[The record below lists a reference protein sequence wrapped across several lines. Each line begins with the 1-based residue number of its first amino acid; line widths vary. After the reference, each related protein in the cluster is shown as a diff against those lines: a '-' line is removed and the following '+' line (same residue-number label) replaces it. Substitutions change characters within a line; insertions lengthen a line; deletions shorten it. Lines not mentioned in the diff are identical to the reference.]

1 MNCLHCGDCCLS
13 MSPISAPAPCPKIKQ
28 DGDFYFCSD
37 YQNMPEE
44 CAKHDFPSRFCP
56 IGMDK
61 LHTQIVHAL
70 IIYGLG
76 VFLGYC
82 LLMVLANKPEQVKDT
97 VKVEVVK

>member
-1 MNCLHCGDCCLS
+1 MEGKPCRHATPKDGIMNCLHCGDCCLR

-37 YQNMPEE
+37 YQNRPEE

-61 LHTQIVHAL
+61 LQLTNSDQVRIRIDA
-70 IIYGLG
+70 
-76 VFLGYC
+76 GY
-82 LLMVLANKPEQVKDT
+82 VKCINP
-97 VKVEVVK
+97 